1 MKISVVVPVYGCPAA
16 VKPLHE
22 RIKNTLLQ
30 ITSDYEI
37 ILVNDGCPK
46 NSWKEIQAVCSED
59 RRVIGM
65 NLSRNFGQVNAT
77 NAGLEYAS
85 GENRKDNFFVK
96 FCSRT
101 FYNLYNYIVEGHY
114 NPDVGNYC
122 MVRKKIVEEYCAM
135 PEHNKS
141 FTTIL
146 SWMGY
151 RTSTIKVEAEK
162 RLEGKSSY
170 NFKKRLDLAI
180 DMLTFQSN
188 KPLYFFIKIG
198 LLTGT
203 VALFYILYQVITFF
217 TQGDVPEGWTSL
229 VAIVCLIGSIQLV
242 SMGVIGVYIGNI
254 FNETKHRQSY
264 FIQEILNGSE
274 KRKKEN
280 EKEISDYRGK

>member
-1 MKISVVVPVYGCPAA
+1 
-16 VKPLHE
+16 
-22 RIKNTLLQ
+22 
-30 ITSDYEI
+30 
-37 ILVNDGCPK
+37 
-46 NSWKEIQAVCSED
+46 
-59 RRVIGM
+59 
-65 NLSRNFGQVNAT
+65 
-77 NAGLEYAS
+77 
-85 GENRKDNFFVK
+85 
-96 FCSRT
+96 
-101 FYNLYNYIVEGHY
+101 
-114 NPDVGNYC
+114 
-122 MVRKKIVEEYCAM
+122 M